1 MKVMIGKFYTTE
13 RKNTKLGTNIIFTLA
28 VRTDFNKNV
37 LKIKRKKKVV
47 IKNEKSAIT
56 IRSKKHC

>member
-13 RKNTKLGTNIIFTLA
+13 RKNTKLGTNLIFTLA